1 MNVTAQAL
9 DVVYGRPAAGIP
21 ARLDRRELDGWEPV
35 AAATTDDDGYI
46 LDWALKRLD
55 QGDYRIV
62 FDSGS
67 YFAGLGVSAVYP
79 EIAVAFALL
88 DETDA
93 CQLQVHLAPYSYSVF
108 FGARS

>member
-1 MNVTAQAL
+1 MNITTQAL

-21 ARLDRRELDGWEPV
+21 ARLERRAPDGWELI
-35 AAATTDDDGYI
+35 AGATTDNDGHI
-46 LDWALKRLD
+46 LDWAMKRLD

-67 YFAGLGVSAVYP
+67 YFASLGVGVVYP

-93 CQLQVHLAPYSYSVF
+93 CQIQVQLAPYSFSTF

>member
-21 ARLDRRELDGWEPV
+21 ARLEQRGQVGWEPV
-35 AAATTDDDGYI
+35 AGAMTDDDGQI
-46 LDWALKRLD
+46 LDWATKRLD

-67 YFAGLGVSAVYP
+67 YFASLGVSAAYP
-79 EIAVAFALL
+79 EIAVVFALL

-93 CQLQVHLAPYSYSVF
+93 CQIQVQIAPYSYSMF